1 MANYTKTGPT
11 SKEMKPV
18 KKQTKTGRSRFSLKG
33 YLKPVKKQTKQKG
46 GVVKRKNGGKIRT
59 GSNK

>member
-1 MANYTKTGPT
+1 MANYTKTSPT

-33 YLKPVKKQTKQKG
+33 YLKKPVKKQTKQKAG
-46 GVVKRKNGGKIRT
+46 GGYK
-59 GSNK
+59 